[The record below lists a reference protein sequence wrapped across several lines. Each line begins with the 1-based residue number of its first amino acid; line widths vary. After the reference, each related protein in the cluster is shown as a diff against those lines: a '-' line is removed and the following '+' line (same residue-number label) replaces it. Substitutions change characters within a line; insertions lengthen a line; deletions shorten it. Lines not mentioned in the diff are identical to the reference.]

1 VTVTGTDR
9 QRFEVR
15 DRAGFAAFYAGVFD
29 EVYTY
34 AFRLTG
40 GDRAVAEDI
49 VSDSFMRL
57 LAEVDAGRV
66 TDVGAGWLVVASRR
80 RYIDLLRR
88 EAIASRLTPD
98 RSTINPPASEGS
110 AALDLLAHLPN
121 DQRAVLV
128 MRFVEG
134 LSSAEAAAE
143 LGRSVDAVDSLV
155 ARAKRSVQELTRKAS
170 HRD

>member
-15 DRAGFAAFYAGVFD
+15 DRSGFAWFYSSVFD
-29 EVYTY
+29 EVYRY

-40 GDRAVAEDI
+40 GNQAVAEDI

-57 LAEVDAGRV
+57 LAEVDSGRI
-66 TDVGAGWLVVASRR
+66 TEVGAGWLVTASRR

-88 EAIASRLTPD
+88 EAVASRLRPN
-98 RSTINPPASEGS
+98 RATIAAPVSEEIT
-110 AALDLLAHLPN
+110 ALDTLAYLPN

-128 MRFVEG
+128 MRFIDG

-143 LGRSVDAVDSLV
+143 LGRSVGAVDSLV
-155 ARAKRSVQELTRKAS
+155 ARAKRSVQELTRKEG
-170 HRD
+170 RGD

>member
-1 VTVTGTDR
+1 VTGTDR
-9 QRFEVR
+9 KRFEVR

-29 EVYTY
+29 EVYKY

-40 GDRAVAEDI
+40 GNQPVAEDI

-66 TDVGAGWLVVASRR
+66 TEVGAGWLVIASRR

-88 EAIASRLTPD
+88 EAISSRFTPD
-98 RSTINPPASEGS
+98 RSTIGAPVSEGS
-110 AALDLLAHLPN
+110 NALDLLAHLPN

-128 MRFVEG
+128 MRFVDG

-143 LGRSVDAVDSLV
+143 LGRSIDAVDSLV
-155 ARAKRSVQELTRKAS
+155 ARAKQSVQELTRKVA
-170 HRD
+170 RGD

>member
-9 QRFEVR
+9 KRFEVR
-15 DRAGFAAFYAGVFD
+15 DRAGFAWFYSSVFD
-29 EVYTY
+29 EVYRY

-40 GDRAVAEDI
+40 GNQAVAEDI

-57 LAEVDAGRV
+57 LAEVDSERI
-66 TDVGAGWLVVASRR
+66 TEVGAGWLVTASRR

-88 EAIASRLTPD
+88 EAVASRLRPN
-98 RSTINPPASEGS
+98 RATIAAPVSEEIT
-110 AALDLLAHLPN
+110 ALDALAYLPN

-128 MRFVEG
+128 MRFIDG

-143 LGRSVDAVDSLV
+143 LGRSVGAVDSLV
-155 ARAKRSVQELTRKAS
+155 ARAKRSVQELTRKEG
-170 HRD
+170 RGD